1 MRLDRVYF
9 RFTMIKVSVL
19 IITYNQQKFIRKAI
33 DSALAQQ
40 TTFPIEILVGDDF
53 SSDGT
58 REIIQDYERRHPGV
72 VIGVLHP
79 HNMGKN
85 GGINFLETLKLAK
98 GEYYALMDGDDYWTD
113 SLKLQKQADFL
124 DAHPDCSTVFHNALI
139 TYEDGTPS
147 HPLNGPVMKP
157 FYTVDDLV
165 GEDEI
170 WFMATSSTLYRNN
183 ISEYPRWFRES
194 SSGDIPRLILKAKLG
209 KIGYIPDMMSVYRK
223 NRGGA
228 SFADN
233 YYDET
238 FLRNRIQ
245 MYRDINRELDYKY
258 DRVLRRNIARYY
270 RMLLDS
276 KQYKNRYFRRAFY
289 ALKYLHLGR
298 PTWDD
303 TKTVMR
309 KYVLPE
315 PISKLYSNIR
325 LLPHR

>member
-1 MRLDRVYF
+1 M
-9 RFTMIKVSVL
+9 KVSVL
-19 IITYNQQKFIRKAI
+19 IITYNQAKFIRKAI

-58 REIIQDYERRHPGV
+58 REIIQEYERAHPGL

-85 GGINFLETLKLAK
+85 GGINFLETLKRAK

-113 SLKLQKQADFL
+113 SLKLQKQADLL
-124 DAHPDCSTVFHNALI
+124 DAHPDYSTVFHNAVI

-147 HPLNGPVMKP
+147 HLLNGPDMKP
-157 FYTVDDLV
+157 YYTVDDLI

-170 WFMATSSTLYRNN
+170 WFMATSSTMYRNN
-183 ISEYPRWFRES
+183 ISEYPTWFRES

-209 KIGYIPDMMSVYRK
+209 KIGYIPDVMSVYRK

-228 SFADN
+228 SYADN
-233 YYDET
+233 YFDET

-245 MYRDINRELDYKY
+245 MYTDINRELDYKY

-270 RMLLDS
+270 RMMLDAR
-276 KQYKNRYFRRAFY
+276 QYKQSYFRRAGL
-289 ALKYLHLGR
+289 ALKYLYMAQ
-298 PTWDD
+298 PDWDKAKD
-303 TKTVMR
+303 VVWT
-309 KYVLPE
+309 YLLPE
-315 PISKLYSNIR
+315 PMRKLYSSIR
-325 LLPHR
+325 LMPHRQ

>member
-1 MRLDRVYF
+1 MP
-9 RFTMIKVSVL
+9 KVSVL

-53 SSDGT
+53 SNDGT
-58 REIIQDYERRHPGV
+58 REIIQQYEREHPGL
-72 VIGVLHP
+72 VIAVLHP

-113 SLKLQKQADFL
+113 PLKLQKQADLL
-124 DAHPDCSTVFHNALI
+124 DAHPDYSTVFHNALI

-147 HPLNGPVMKP
+147 HLLNGPDMKP
-157 FYTVDDLV
+157 YYTVDDLI

-170 WFMATSSTLYRNN
+170 WFMATSSTMYRNN
-183 ISEYPRWFRES
+183 IKEYPAWFRES

-209 KIGYIPDMMSVYRK
+209 KIGYIPDVMSVYRK

-258 DRVLRRNIARYY
+258 DQVLRRNIARYY

-289 ALKYLHLGR
+289 AMKYLHLGR
-298 PTWDD
+298 PGWNK
-303 TKTVMR
+303 TKFVIR
-309 KYVLPE
+309 DYVLPR
-315 PISKLYSNIR
+315 PVSKFYSTIR
-325 LLPHR
+325 LLPYR

>member
-1 MRLDRVYF
+1 MV
-9 RFTMIKVSVL
+9 KVSVL

-33 DSALAQQ
+33 DSALAQK

-58 REIIQDYERRHPGV
+58 RDIIQDYERLHPGLV
-72 VIGVLHP
+72 KGVLHP
-79 HNMGKN
+79 RNMGKN
-85 GGINFLETLKLAK
+85 GGINFLETLKLAQ

-113 SLKLQKQADFL
+113 PLKLQKQADLL
-124 DAHPDCSTVFHNALI
+124 DAHPDYSTVFHNALI

-147 HPLNGPVMKP
+147 HLLNGSDMKP
-157 FYTVDDLV
+157 FYTVDDLI

-170 WFMATSSTLYRNN
+170 WFMATSSTMYRNA
-183 ISEYPRWFRES
+183 IKEYPTWFRES

-209 KIGYIPDMMSVYRK
+209 KIGYIPDVMSVYRK

-228 SFADN
+228 SYADN
-233 YYDET
+233 YYEES

-276 KQYKNRYFRRAFY
+276 KQYKNRYFRRVFY

-298 PTWDD
+298 PDWEK
-303 TKTVMR
+303 TKFVIR
-309 KYVLPE
+309 DYVLPR
-315 PISKLYSNIR
+315 PVTKLYSSIR
-325 LLPHR
+325 LLPHRN